1 MTNWK
6 ALDAIRK
13 AQESDQADDRRVSP
27 RFGCR
32 DAVCGRGRVI
42 DVSRTGVLI
51 RTKAKPPRHPTMMG
65 LVLESPTGRIQVAAE
80 PIRCRPVGRGEYEI
94 AFRLADPEAAVTGG
108 LFVLAWNPD
117 STEYLPSRRRA
128 G

>member
-1 MTNWK
+1 MTNWR
-6 ALDAIRK
+6 ALDAIRR
-13 AQESDQADDRRVSP
+13 AQEPDRPDRRLSP

-32 DAVCGRGRVI
+32 DAVCGKGRVV

-51 RTKAKPPRHPTMMG
+51 RTKARPPRRPSLMG
-65 LVLESPTGRIQVAAE
+65 LVLEGPTARVAVAAE
-80 PIRCRPVGRGEYEI
+80 PVRSRPVGRGEYEI
-94 AFRLADPEAAVTGG
+94 AFKLCDPEAAVGGG
-108 LFVLAWNPD
+108 LFLLAWDPV